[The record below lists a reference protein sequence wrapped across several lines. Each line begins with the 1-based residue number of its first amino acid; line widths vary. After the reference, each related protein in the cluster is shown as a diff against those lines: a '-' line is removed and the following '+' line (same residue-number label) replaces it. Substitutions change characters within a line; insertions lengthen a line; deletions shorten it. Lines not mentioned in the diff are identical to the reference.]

1 MTRQEFETLV
11 SKLEKSAA
19 QDMGSY
25 RTKVMLLSA
34 AGYVYILFVLLF
46 LTALVV
52 LLAAAFAGRG
62 GGAAIVK
69 LGLVLG
75 ALALTVLRALWV
87 RWPEPTGIHIERSEA
102 PKLFEEVEAI
112 RTQLRAPQVHRI
124 FIDQNYNASME
135 QRPRLG
141 IFGWTEGQMHIGL
154 PLMHALSPAEFR
166 AVLAHEMG
174 HLSGNHGRMT
184 GWIYRIRV
192 TWMRLLQRLEE
203 EGRTGAGIFTKFF
216 QWYAPFFNAYSFVL
230 ARAQEY
236 EADKCSAQI
245 AGREATAAALMAVE
259 IRGRFLEEEFWP
271 DIWKSANESEQP
283 PSDPYTRQRTSLGDD
298 FPVENVNRWV
308 QGSLGVKTGY
318 VDTHPSLNDRLK
330 ALGVNIPAADWSLK
344 VDRLA
349 KPTAAEHFLGPR
361 AQIWYRAFEKQWTSA
376 AEPAW
381 KARHEQ
387 VQEYSRR
394 FAELL
399 YKKGQEPLSQEE
411 AWEFVMLACDLEGDD
426 VALPVLKEI
435 LAVNPEHVS
444 AHYQLGKILLRQ
456 GDSAGL
462 VHLDTAMNADSTCT
476 FSACALAEQFL
487 REHGQAADAERY
499 HERAGEFADLTEQAE
514 KERTNISVGDTLME
528 HKLDASIVRQIRDH
542 LRGYDDLKAAFLVQ
556 KSVKFLPER
565 TAYVLGIVPNRPW
578 YRSNNDQADTK
589 LLNLLAEQ
597 APLPAGTYIILLN
610 RSKKLHRKI
619 EAVPSALVYVK

>member
-1 MTRQEFETLV
+1 
-11 SKLEKSAA
+11 
-19 QDMGSY
+19 
-25 RTKVMLLSA
+25 
-34 AGYVYILFVLLF
+34 
-46 LTALVV
+46 
-52 LLAAAFAGRG
+52 
-62 GGAAIVK
+62 
-69 LGLVLG
+69 
-75 ALALTVLRALWV
+75 
-87 RWPEPTGIHIERSEA
+87 
-102 PKLFEEVEAI
+102 
-112 RTQLRAPQVHRI
+112 
-124 FIDQNYNASME
+124 
-135 QRPRLG
+135 
-141 IFGWTEGQMHIGL
+141 
-154 PLMHALSPAEFR
+154 
-166 AVLAHEMG
+166 
-174 HLSGNHGRMT
+174 
-184 GWIYRIRV
+184 
-192 TWMRLLQRLEE
+192 MRLLQRLEE